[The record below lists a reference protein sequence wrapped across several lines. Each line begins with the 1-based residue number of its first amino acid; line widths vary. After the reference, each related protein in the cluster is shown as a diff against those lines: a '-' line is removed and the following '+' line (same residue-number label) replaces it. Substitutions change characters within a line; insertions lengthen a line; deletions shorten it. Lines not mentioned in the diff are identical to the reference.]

1 MALKLIAA
9 TILSMVAAKRYNI
22 LSLDSAIYRGVMTA
36 NFVQYMERKAYLLAE
51 EHQCKTADGKSVTDW
66 RKPKNSEDK
75 DSNKGKISMT
85 ELFDLIAGSET
96 GAIIASTLTLKN
108 DKAGQQKNRF
118 FANKAIE
125 YFEATAD
132 SLYKDN
138 KMPTWGV
145 VLITTLASI
154 LVGIPVF
161 LGFERCFNV
170 HNF

>member
-1 MALKLIAA
+1 
-9 TILSMVAAKRYNI
+9 
-22 LSLDSAIYRGVMTA
+22 
-36 NFVQYMERKAYLLAE
+36 
-51 EHQCKTADGKSVTDW
+51 
-66 RKPKNSEDK
+66 
-75 DSNKGKISMT
+75 MT
-85 ELFDLIAGSET
+85 ELFDMIAGSET

-108 DKAGQQKNRF
+108 SDAASQQKNRF

-125 YFEATAD
+125 YFEETAD

-170 HNF
+170 HNFQDRTRLMRDYHHHCKELAKKWPKDEDGTSHEDKRKQM